1 MPRPPRKTSSEE
13 SRAAWPRVRV
23 PTAPHRDEEI
33 VDREV
38 DTLMSHMESKSKV
51 SRWEVRKKVSTKTMW
66 YNTLDDG

>member
-1 MPRPPRKTSSEE
+1 
-13 SRAAWPRVRV
+13 
-23 PTAPHRDEEI
+23 

-51 SRWEVRKKVSTKTMW
+51 SRWEVRKKVNTKTMW